1 MLHTGIDSIDKKLA
15 PVLCL
20 KLKDFR
26 VLNFELPDTETC
38 LGVAES
44 LTILSQPGIGMGL
57 GPRGSNS
64 VYRLNLQI
72 YHISLILMLH
82 EATQL

>member
-1 MLHTGIDSIDKKLA
+1 MLHTGIESIDKKLA

-44 LTILSQPGIGMGL
+44 LAILSQPGINVL
-57 GPRGSNS
+57 
-64 VYRLNLQI
+64 
-72 YHISLILMLH
+72 
-82 EATQL
+82 E

>member
-20 KLKDFR
+20 KLKDFQ

-44 LTILSQPGIGMGL
+44 LIILSQPGAIMIH
-57 GPRGSNS
+57 SCF
-64 VYRLNLQI
+64 I
-72 YHISLILMLH
+72 
-82 EATQL
+82 E

>member
-15 PVLCL
+15 PVLCV

-44 LTILSQPGIGMGL
+44 LTILSQPGINILDNG
-57 GPRGSNS
+57 RIEQN
-64 VYRLNLQI
+64 V
-72 YHISLILMLH
+72 LILAL
-82 EATQL
+82 L

>member
-1 MLHTGIDSIDKKLA
+1 MLHTGIDAIDKKLA

-44 LTILSQPGIGMGL
+44 LIILSQPGITVMAC
-57 GPRGSNS
+57 
-64 VYRLNLQI
+64 VYLSKSTVN
-72 YHISLILMLH
+72 
-82 EATQL
+82 

>member
-1 MLHTGIDSIDKKLA
+1 MLHTGIDSIEKKLA

-44 LTILSQPGIGMGL
+44 LIILSQPGIYL
-57 GPRGSNS
+57 
-64 VYRLNLQI
+64 V
-72 YHISLILMLH
+72 
-82 EATQL
+82 ACV

>member
-26 VLNFELPDTETC
+26 ILNFELPDTETC

-44 LTILSQPGIGMGL
+44 LTILSQPGTAMVTVSRGL
-57 GPRGSNS
+57 RGLNPGNL
-64 VYRLNLQI
+64 YRLPV
-72 YHISLILMLH
+72 
-82 EATQL
+82 

>member
-26 VLNFELPDTETC
+26 VLNFEMPDTETC

-44 LTILSQPGIGMGL
+44 LTILSQPGIAIRMVTVC
-57 GPRGSNS
+57 S
-64 VYRLNLQI
+64 
-72 YHISLILMLH
+72 SLDLKDCLY
-82 EATQL
+82 